1 MARLPNCP
9 NGHSQQYLKTRHQD
23 PDTNTDETISLK
35 DQVTLKAGEYSIILG
50 DLKYCDEE
58 DTIFGDIIDMKKT
71 EDTSENKQMINSEQ

>member
-35 DQVTLKAGEYSIILG
+35 DQVTLEAGEYSIILG

-58 DTIFGDIIDMKKT
+58 GTIFGDIIDMKKT
-71 EDTSENKQMINSEQ
+71 EDTSENKQMIKNE